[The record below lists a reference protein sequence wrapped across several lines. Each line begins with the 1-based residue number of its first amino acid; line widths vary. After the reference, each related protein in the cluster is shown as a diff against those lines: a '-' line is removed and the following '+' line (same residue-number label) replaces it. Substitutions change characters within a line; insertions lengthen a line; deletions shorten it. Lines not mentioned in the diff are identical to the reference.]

1 VSLALLLDEMVEY
14 EVKHRLENFGHD
26 VVHVTSDNDVG
37 SGDRD
42 RTLAEYSRDSE
53 RIVVSY
59 DPDWVEELSEDEF
72 YCAIVIENEWLSAK
86 EVSQIVHSMSK
97 TYPESEFRGLQKAG
111 QDWLDR

>member
-1 VSLALLLDEMVEY
+1 MSLALLLDEMVEY
-14 EVKHRLENFGHD
+14 EVKHRLENLGHD
-26 VVHVTSDNDVG
+26 VVHVTSHNDVG

-72 YCAIVIENEWLSAK
+72 YLDTAR
-86 EVSQIVHSMSK
+86 
-97 TYPESEFRGLQKAG
+97 ESRPSREGRVFRRSVGTE
-111 QDWLDR
+111 D